1 MKRLSL
7 ICLLVF
13 LPVLG
18 STAGI
23 PVIDA
28 TAIARQ
34 ITQYQQTLRDYSNQ
48 LRQLGVENNQY
59 LQMVKDY
66 NQQIKEYQ
74 IYLRQVKG
82 LKSVISRQDWD
93 GLFHKVSSYY
103 GSSSYAQIATMTGT
117 GNTLRDQIDRRV
129 GEVYT
134 VPATPSV
141 VGQEMGQVVDDPALW
156 VSVADKQRV
165 LYEQYRS
172 QMEIVARNNAELK
185 DREEQVN
192 RLKGQLSLDDKS
204 DLLTL
209 QNIASSNYHVIG
221 ELQAGNQIQNQI
233 LLHQNEERIRELAAA
248 EELRRREYQRLL
260 ELQNRPV
267 QQHTFHWSDVDL

>member
-74 IYLRQVKG
+74 DLFAPGKG
-82 LKSVISRQDWD
+82 S
-93 GLFHKVSSYY
+93 
-103 GSSSYAQIATMTGT
+103 
-117 GNTLRDQIDRRV
+117 
-129 GEVYT
+129 
-134 VPATPSV
+134 
-141 VGQEMGQVVDDPALW
+141 
-156 VSVADKQRV
+156 
-165 LYEQYRS
+165 
-172 QMEIVARNNAELK
+172 
-185 DREEQVN
+185 
-192 RLKGQLSLDDKS
+192 
-204 DLLTL
+204 
-209 QNIASSNYHVIG
+209 
-221 ELQAGNQIQNQI
+221 
-233 LLHQNEERIRELAAA
+233 
-248 EELRRREYQRLL
+248 
-260 ELQNRPV
+260 
-267 QQHTFHWSDVDL
+267 

>member
-7 ICLLVF
+7 ICLFVF
-13 LPVLG
+13 VPVVV
-18 STAGI
+18 TAGGI

-66 NQQIKEYQ
+66 NQQITEYQ
-74 IYLRQVKG
+74 IYLRQVQG
-82 LKSVISRQDWD
+82 LKSVISRKDWD

-103 GSSSYAQIATMTGT
+103 GSGSYAQIAIATGT
-117 GNTLRDQIDRRV
+117 GSTLRDQIDRRV

-156 VSVADKQRV
+156 VSVADKQRL
-165 LYEQYRS
+165 LYEQY
-172 QMEIVARNNAELK
+172 
-185 DREEQVN
+185 
-192 RLKGQLSLDDKS
+192 
-204 DLLTL
+204 
-209 QNIASSNYHVIG
+209 
-221 ELQAGNQIQNQI
+221 
-233 LLHQNEERIRELAAA
+233 
-248 EELRRREYQRLL
+248 
-260 ELQNRPV
+260 
-267 QQHTFHWSDVDL
+267 